1 MQPEDRVAFYWRVCE
16 STGLNPL
23 TRPFEFI
30 SLNGKLT
37 LYAKK
42 DATDQLRKLHGV
54 TVARL
59 ERERTDDLMIV
70 TAHGTTSDGREDS
83 AIGAVAIKGLAGE
96 ALANALMKAETKAK
110 RRLTLSLVGLGFL
123 DESEIDGA
131 ERVDVDPATGEIAEA
146 PAKPRRCSTPSTR
159 RPSAWRSPSSRT
171 RPSPSPSG
179 RRRRRGRG
187 GRAHR
192 SRARGPGADGEP
204 GVRRVPRGAPDLDRL
219 REGRGRPAVPGRA
232 VAERRAAGRPR
243 CRAREGGLTC
253 RATSDARRLD
263 VDGSSSGS
271 DADLEARAGVLMG
284 RFNEL
289 YPVRE
294 AVTQGELTF
303 GFLVNTKPFDVMT
316 ERLVCGSIG
325 KSVKASTSSGATHGP
340 RRR

>member
-70 TAHGTTSDGREDS
+70 TAHGTTADGREDS

-131 ERVDVDPATGEIAEA
+131 ERVDVDPATGEIARP
-146 PAKPRRCSTPSTR
+146 PAKPPRCSTPSTR
-159 RPSAWRSPSSRT
+159 RPSAWRERPSSRT
-171 RPSPSPSG
+171 RPRTSPSRTRTSSRASSSSSRIPSPRRPRRWRARRSSRSSRSTG
-179 RRRRRGRG
+179 SRPTTRRRPLVGC
-187 GRAHR
+187 
-192 SRARGPGADGEP
+192 SRA
-204 GVRRVPRGAPDLDRL
+204 
-219 REGRGRPAVPGRA
+219 
-232 VAERRAAGRPR
+232 
-243 CRAREGGLTC
+243 CAR
-253 RATSDARRLD
+253 
-263 VDGSSSGS
+263 
-271 DADLEARAGVLMG
+271 
-284 RFNEL
+284 
-289 YPVRE
+289 
-294 AVTQGELTF
+294 
-303 GFLVNTKPFDVMT
+303 
-316 ERLVCGSIG
+316 
-325 KSVKASTSSGATHGP
+325 
-340 RRR
+340 